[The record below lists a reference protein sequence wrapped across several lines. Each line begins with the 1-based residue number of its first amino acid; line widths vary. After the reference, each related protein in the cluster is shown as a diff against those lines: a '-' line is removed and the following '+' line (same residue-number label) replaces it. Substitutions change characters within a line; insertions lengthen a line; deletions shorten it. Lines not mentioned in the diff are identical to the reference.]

1 MEPPRFA
8 ADVMVGKLARW
19 LRILGYDT
27 FYSNRAEDPYLKSL
41 CRSEDR
47 ILLTKDRELCRQL
60 GNTRGYLVESV
71 HFQDQLTEVFHGFGL
86 GRFELQPRCSRCNGA
101 LLSIERARVE
111 NRVPPYVFLTQK
123 VFSICKVCGKIYWQ
137 GTHLARIRRFAA
149 LIQSGFGN
157 RPS

>member
-19 LRILGYDT
+19 LRFLGLDT

-60 GNTRGYLVESV
+60 GRLRGYRVEGV
-71 HFQDQLTEVFHGFGL
+71 DLRDQLTEVFLGFEL
-86 GRFELQPRCSRCNGA
+86 GRFDLPPRCSRCNGA
-101 LLSIERARVE
+101 LASIEKATVE

-123 VFSICKVCGKIYWQ
+123 AFTSCNGCGRIYWQ
-137 GTHLARIRRFAA
+137 GTHLAQIKRFSD

-157 RPS
+157 RPL

>member
-19 LRILGYDT
+19 LRFLGFDT

-60 GNTRGYLVESV
+60 SDNRGYLVKNV
-71 HFQDQLTEVFHGFGL
+71 HFRDQLAEVFLGFGL
-86 GRFELQPRCSRCNGA
+86 GRFELQPRCSRCNGT
-101 LLSIERARVE
+101 LSAIEKAKVE

-123 VFSICKVCGKIYWQ
+123 AFSVCNGCGKIYWQ
-137 GTHLARIRRFAA
+137 GTHLARIRRFTA
-149 LIQSGFGN
+149 LIQPGFGN
-157 RPS
+157 RSR

>member
-27 FYSNRAEDPYLKSL
+27 FYSNRAEDSYLKSFCL
-41 CRSEDR
+41 SENR

-60 GNTRGYLVESV
+60 GNRRGYLVENV
-71 HFQDQLTEVFHGFGL
+71 HFRDQLTEVSLSFRL
-86 GRFELQPRCSRCNGA
+86 GHFELPPRCSRCNGA
-101 LLSIERARVE
+101 LLAIERASVE

-123 VFSICKVCGKIYWQ
+123 AFSICNGCGKIYWQ
-137 GTHLARIRRFAA
+137 GTHLAQIRRFTAS
-149 LIQSGFGN
+149 IQSDFGDCQT
-157 RPS
+157 